1 MLYYLF
7 QWLDKY
13 DFPGAG
19 MFGYTSF
26 RALMAII
33 LALLISSIWGDKFIN
48 LLKRKQITETQRD
61 ANIDPFGVNK
71 VGVPSMG
78 GVIIIFSILIPCLLL
93 GKLNNIYMILML
105 ITTVWLGSLGFADD
119 YIKIFKKDKEG
130 LHGKFKIIG
139 QVGLGLIVGLTLY
152 LSPQVV
158 IRENIEVE
166 NPGQGIEVV
175 HAAKEIKATQTTIP
189 FFKSNNLDYADLV
202 SFMGEHAQTAGWIL
216 FVFVTIFVVTAVS
229 NGANLNDGM
238 DGMAAGNSAIIGLT
252 LGILAY
258 VSSHIEYAGYLNIMY
273 IPGSEELVIFICAF
287 IGAMIGFLWYNAYP
301 AQVFMG
307 DTGSLTLGGIIA
319 VCFRNFVNLGPSNGN
334 IGLDMGLS
342 IGSLAGSALISIIVI
357 KARHWFHTPHQCI
370 TIPSVIP
377 MVPGVLMYRAL
388 FAFIDMHGVVG
399 EVTVGMN
406 NLIKASLAIIC
417 IALGVA
423 IPNVFFRRF
432 IADNRKRKLLAM
444 LVERKK
450 KNGEF
455 VDLHEVEIK

>member
-26 RALMAII
+26 RSLMAII

-61 ANIDPFGVNK
+61 ASIDPFGVNK

-78 GVIIIFSILIPCLLL
+78 GVIIIFAILIPCLLL
-93 GKLNNIYMILML
+93 GKLSNIYMILML
-105 ITTVWLGSLGFADD
+105 ITTIWLGSLGFADD

-158 IRENIEVE
+158 IRENIEIE
-166 NPGQGIEVV
+166 KPDGQIEVV

-189 FFKSNNLDYADLV
+189 FFKSNNFDYADLV
-202 SFMGEHAQTAGWIL
+202 GFMGEHAQTAGWIL
-216 FVFVTIFVVTAVS
+216 FVIITIFVVTAVS

-252 LGILAY
+252 LGILAGPGIHGRY
-258 VSSHIEYAGYLNIMY
+258 GQSDHWRNHRSIRHHYSQGTADTHPLRYLPGGEPFGHPATPLLQGRQAERRETTSLQKNTDTRPLPHFHEPDRAGMQRSIH
-273 IPGSEELVIFICAF
+273 
-287 IGAMIGFLWYNAYP
+287 
-301 AQVFMG
+301 Q
-307 DTGSLTLGGIIA
+307 TGQA
-319 VCFRNFVNLGPSNGN
+319 VPRIQNHHPL
-334 IGLDMGLS
+334 LDCDDC
-342 IGSLAGSALISIIVI
+342 IGSDNDYNI
-357 KARHWFHTPHQCI
+357 K
-370 TIPSVIP
+370 
-377 MVPGVLMYRAL
+377 
-388 FAFIDMHGVVG
+388 D
-399 EVTVGMN
+399 
-406 NLIKASLAIIC
+406 
-417 IALGVA
+417 
-423 IPNVFFRRF
+423 
-432 IADNRKRKLLAM
+432 
-444 LVERKK
+444 
-450 KNGEF
+450 
-455 VDLHEVEIK
+455 